1 MKIGHSSDHNI
12 IEKIKGILIVSCQ
25 ADAGEPLAVP
35 EHIKALALS
44 AIIGGAKALRLEGI
58 ENINAVRAA
67 TNLPIIGL
75 SKSKT
80 ISNSD
85 RLDKVYITASFAEA
99 KALAEAGSDIIALD
113 ATERPRA
120 DGLTLK
126 ETIARI
132 HKELNK
138 PVWADI
144 STFAEGIQAEK
155 FGADLISTTLFGY
168 TKETKLAGDHGLDFD
183 LVTKLAK
190 EIKTPVI
197 LEGRVWYPEEVTKAF
212 AYGAFAVVVGSAITR
227 PHLITERFVR
237 AIPKSAEIK

>member
-1 MKIGHSSDHNI
+1 MKTGHLFDHSI
-12 IEKIKGILIVSCQ
+12 IENIKGTLIVSCQ
-25 ADAGEPLAVP
+25 ADEGEPLAAP

-44 AIIGGAKALRLEGI
+44 AIMGGAKALRLEGI
-58 ENINAVRAA
+58 ENIEAVRAA
-67 TNLPIIGL
+67 TQLPIIGL

-80 ISNSD
+80 ISNKD

-99 KALAEAGSDIIALD
+99 KALADAGSDIIALD

-126 ETIARI
+126 ETIDRI
-132 HKELNK
+132 HEELNK

-144 STFAEGIQAEK
+144 STFAEGIQADK

-168 TKETKLAGDHGLDFD
+168 TRETKLASDHGPD
-183 LVTKLAK
+183 LELVKKLAQA
-190 EIKTPVI
+190 IKTPVI
-197 LEGRVWYPEEVTKAF
+197 LEGRVWHTEEVTKAF

-227 PHLITERFVR
+227 PQLITERFVQ
-237 AIPKSAEIK
+237 AIPKSVKIK